1 MAIMNFDDFIR
12 LSEQYDV
19 RIDTHDNF
27 SRNVPAYYDSLRH
40 AFIHYFSTF
49 ITQNSSYNF
58 YAEGLSRG
66 NLEIFSRQIL
76 DESNTVLALVNFQRF
91 FELYL
96 KDKLAS
102 IDEKLI
108 LSSRSRLN
116 NGTSELF
123 QKIKDGSFV
132 PKIIHGRVI
141 TVAFREAI
149 NRFYDLADMSKQVHP
164 GHDAILDGIADVLQK
179 HPFLDSAEVKAV
191 FQYLNWN
198 RDRILH
204 NGNRLPSMWLLDFSI
219 TQKVLPIVSDL
230 LGIEQPK
237 MGVDFYYLKTS
248 KGIDILQGMSR
259 IKFEFDDLLDPDKV
273 EEVYGALMVIG
284 HFKELGRANMNM
296 NLYVRDNMAT
306 YEYNYKDP
314 IGRGRRFAE
323 AEKDYKDFD
332 TILDCPCCGNHSL
345 VRYAITIPDD
355 FMNPGHPLLIE
366 WVKCYTCDYHLR
378 VNAHDPYWLKLSASP
393 IFTERKD

>member
-1 MAIMNFDDFIR
+1 MNFDDFIR
-12 LSEQYDV
+12 LSEQHDV

-27 SRNVPAYYDSLRH
+27 SRNVPSYYDSLRH
-40 AFIHYFSTF
+40 AFNHYFSTF
-49 ITQNSSYNF
+49 ITHNSSYNF

-66 NLEIFSRQIL
+66 NLEIFSRQVL
-76 DESNTVLALVNFQRF
+76 DETNTVLGVVNFQRF

-102 IDEKLI
+102 IDENLV
-108 LSSRSRLN
+108 LAPGSRLN
-116 NGTSELF
+116 HGTRELL
-123 QKIKDGSFV
+123 QKINDGSFS
-132 PKIIHGRVI
+132 PKMVQGRARS
-141 TVAFREAI
+141 VAFRETI
-149 NRFYDLADMSKQVHP
+149 NRFYDLADMCKQVPP
-164 GHDAILDGIADVLQK
+164 GQDAILDRFTTLLQK
-179 HPFLDSAEVKAV
+179 HPFLDSIEVKAV

-204 NGNRLPSMWLLDFSI
+204 NGNRLPSMWLLDFTI
-219 TQKVLPIVSDL
+219 TQKVLPFVSDL
-230 LGIEQPK
+230 LAIEQPK
-237 MGVDFYYLKTS
+237 MGVDFYYLKTTT
-248 KGIDILQGMSR
+248 GINILEGLTR
-259 IKFEFDDLLDPDKV
+259 IKFEFDDLLDPHKV
-273 EEVYGALMVIG
+273 DQIYGALMVIG

-314 IGRGRRFAE
+314 IGRGKRFAQ

-378 VNAHDPYWLKLSASP
+378 FNMHDPYWIKLSATP
-393 IFTERKD
+393 VFTEKKES